1 VIHLTG
7 AIREDIELRGTT
19 QVFVKATPDAGDK
32 RGQPIGMLLTLTY
45 PVSVADLTPVEIA
58 GVVGT
63 FETENE

>member
-1 VIHLTG
+1 V
-7 AIREDIELRGTT
+7 IELQGEVK
-19 QVFVKATPDAGDK
+19 VFVKATPDAGDK

-58 GVVGT
+58 GTVGT